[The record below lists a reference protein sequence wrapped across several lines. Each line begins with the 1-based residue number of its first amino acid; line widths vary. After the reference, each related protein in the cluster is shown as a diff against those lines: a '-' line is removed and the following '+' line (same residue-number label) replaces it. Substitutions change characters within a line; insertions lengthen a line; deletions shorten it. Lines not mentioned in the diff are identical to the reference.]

1 MSNFVKLFNAA
12 LDDAPDSPT
21 QIVLRGALDISTLK
35 FLRQDIYQRDP
46 QAYASQYNI
55 LEALETN
62 QPLPDIELGMRGH
75 EWFSREGDFTLK
87 DPTYI
92 IDGLQRVS
100 TIIEWVERNPDR
112 IPKLGALVHFNTT
125 RAWERERFHALNN
138 YRRRLSPN
146 VLLRNMRE
154 TNTAIATLYGLCFN
168 DTKFAL
174 FERVSWEQNMRRQEI
189 IPALLLTKIANRLHS
204 HVNTAAPRGTNG
216 PGRGSANIENVASA
230 LKNRADLV
238 KLGVLR
244 QNVVEFFDVMDDM
257 WGVRN
262 VQYKDKAHYLKGTFL
277 QTMAKLFSDHE
288 DFWDG
293 HKLFVSLP
301 MRRKIKQFDID
312 EPFIQRLTG
321 SGGRAL
327 DELYEKLLEHVNKG
341 KRTHRLKNR
350 YKDAA

>member
-244 QNVVEFFDVMDDM
+244 QNVVEP
-257 WGVRN
+257 GSG
-262 VQYKDKAHYLKGTFL
+262 DKSRTKSPEPTPARPTPLPPPKSANANATKPRPTSAITPPPQL
-277 QTMAKLFSDHE
+277 QTNRVRSH
-288 DFWDG
+288 
-293 HKLFVSLP
+293 
-301 MRRKIKQFDID
+301 
-312 EPFIQRLTG
+312 
-321 SGGRAL
+321 GRST
-327 DELYEKLLEHVNKG
+327 KTVRSIPGTKTQQSKPVG
-341 KRTHRLKNR
+341 Q
-350 YKDAA
+350 KDP